1 MDVVALLFYFK
12 IFKTVQS
19 KEVNKSSEREKQLEK
34 NLEVLHKENTEK
46 EQQLQSLHNEM
57 KLNLNTLSKDRKDF
71 EDKM

>member
-1 MDVVALLFYFK
+1 MLFYFK

-19 KEVNKSSEREKQLEK
+19 KELNKSSEREKQLES
-34 NLEVLHKENTEK
+34 NLEVLHKENTAK

-57 KLNLNTLSKDRKDF
+57 KLNLNTLSKDRKDL